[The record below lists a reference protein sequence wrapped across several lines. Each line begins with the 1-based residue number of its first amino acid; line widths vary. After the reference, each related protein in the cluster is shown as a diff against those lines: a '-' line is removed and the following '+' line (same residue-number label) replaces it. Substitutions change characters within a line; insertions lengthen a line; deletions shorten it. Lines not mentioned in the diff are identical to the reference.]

1 MKSITQSISDFL
13 LSMCT
18 SCTLHLSF
26 WWLHNTVYVMKAD
39 ERTIQIARITFGSS
53 SQTFQSTGQQQP
65 DPNCQ
70 ELLTAHLSKNG
81 NLYDIYSTFPRK
93 NASEP
98 RNGPFDHES
107 GGLL

>member
-1 MKSITQSISDFL
+1 
-13 LSMCT
+13 
-18 SCTLHLSF
+18 
-26 WWLHNTVYVMKAD
+26 MKAD

-65 DPNCQ
+65 DPSCQ

-93 NASEP
+93 I
-98 RNGPFDHES
+98 
-107 GGLL
+107 LLSREMVHLTTSPVGFSDLN